1 MMAPRWRYFVS
12 VLPLALLAPAAG
24 ARAETFTLAPDQ
36 AVVGAPDYYVTG
48 KSDTLLDVARQN
60 DLGYSALMTVNA
72 KMDPWLP
79 GDGKAVTLPKAFL
92 LPDGP
97 RKGIVIDL
105 AAQRLYYFPPDGKTV
120 ETYPIG
126 TGDQAGMTPTG
137 TTRVIAKTAHPA
149 WYPTAS
155 IRKAEPDLPAVVP
168 AGPDNPL
175 GDYALR
181 LGWPSYLVHGTN
193 KPYGVGRN
201 VSHGCIRLYPEDID
215 KLFHEVKVGTPVR
228 VVDKQMRLAWSNGE
242 LYVSLAPTH
251 DQIVE
256 ISENQPMTESVP
268 PDLFTAVA
276 HAAGEQVSRVDWK
289 LVAWIGQ
296 QRPGMPIA
304 VTEAAGAGP
313 AAMSQEGGGMP
324 AEMPPHLMPA
334 SSSLPPGAQDAP
346 SSSSGEASADAP
358 PAAKAEAQM
367 PAADT
372 PPAADAPAH

>member
-1 MMAPRWRYFVS
+1 MMAPRWRYIVP

-24 ARAETFTLAPDQ
+24 AHAESFALAPDQ
-36 AVVGAPDYYVTG
+36 ALVGAPDYYVTG
-48 KSDTLLDVARQN
+48 KDDTLLDVARQN

-79 GDGKAVTLPKAFL
+79 GDGKTVTLPKAFL

-137 TTRVIAKTAHPA
+137 STRVTAKTAHPA

-201 VSHGCIRLYPEDID
+201 VSHGCIRLYPEDIER
-215 KLFHEVKVGTPVR
+215 LFHEVKVGTPVR
-228 VVDKQMRLAWSNGE
+228 VVDKAMRIAWANGE

-251 DQIVE
+251 DQMVE
-256 ISENQPMTESVP
+256 ISENQPMSEQVP
-268 PDLFTAVA
+268 SDLFTAVA

-296 QRPGMPIA
+296 QRPSMPIA
-304 VTEAAGAGP
+304 VTESADGGP
-313 AAMSQEGGGMP
+313 MAMSQEGGGMP
-324 AEMPPHLMPA
+324 AEMPPHLTPA
-334 SSSLPPGAQDAP
+334 SSKLPPGAQDAP
-346 SSSSGEASADAP
+346 SSSAAPVPAPDAQAP
-358 PAAKAEAQM
+358 TTDVA
-367 PAADT
+367 PAADD
-372 PPAADAPAH
+372 PQQ